1 MKTLACLNGFVKRY
15 FLIHSHEK
23 IYMHNLAIEDR
34 NQRRNDGMKTIFCR
48 GNKDEM
54 ISFMAST

>member
-1 MKTLACLNGFVKRY
+1 MKTLACLDGFVKRY

-23 IYMHNLAIEDR
+23 KYMHNLAIEDR
-34 NQRRNDGMKTIFCR
+34 NRRRNDGMKTIFWR
-48 GNKDEM
+48 GNKDKI

>member
-1 MKTLACLNGFVKRY
+1 
-15 FLIHSHEK
+15 
-23 IYMHNLAIEDR
+23 MHNLAIEDR

-54 ISFMAST
+54 ITFMAST